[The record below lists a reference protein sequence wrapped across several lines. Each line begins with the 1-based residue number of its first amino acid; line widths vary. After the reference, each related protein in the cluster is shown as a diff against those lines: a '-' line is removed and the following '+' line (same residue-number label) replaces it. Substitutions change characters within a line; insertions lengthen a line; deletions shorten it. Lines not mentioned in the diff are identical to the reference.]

1 MKNEVYL
8 RGEEGSLIS
17 IDRLIR
23 DEERIWL
30 LRLEYA

>member
-8 RGEEGSLIS
+8 RGEEGSSIS